1 MPEGTAQF
9 TPLPDS
15 KPGQNNTTTNTIYG
29 QPCIHNPIG
38 LGLKKVG
45 HFRRETTL
53 FLIDYFY
60 RNINY
65 GHPASKWLPSNH
77 PTSRCVPHN
86 HIMFLKTH
94 KTGGSTIVNILF
106 RYGDSRNLTFALGP
120 LVRGGDHLGW
130 PQRFRLSST
139 LPFYRPLNILCS
151 HTVFNKKPMNWL
163 FPREISKYVTIIRNP
178 VDNFES
184 LFNYYHMGTSL
195 GLGDDPVVSLEK
207 FLERPSSAI
216 INARNPMM
224 FDLGLN
230 QKYFQNYTAVTN
242 YINFLNK
249 EFDLVMIMDYFD
261 ESLILLKRL
270 LCWEIDDILNV
281 KVNERLDNEKASN
294 LSDRVKENIKRW
306 NKADVLLFTYFN
318 ATFWKK
324 IEMEGSGF
332 YEDLSA
338 FREKRKKL
346 QQMCF
351 ENGTGAVQEVFT
363 GKIVKS
369 YSTRNDL
376 NSSFK
381 FLCNRLIKNENSYL
395 DELRKKRK
403 EQLESAESE
412 TEQTR
417 IDDSTS
423 WEVAKDLQYVPVET

>member
-1 MPEGTAQF
+1 
-9 TPLPDS
+9 
-15 KPGQNNTTTNTIYG
+15 
-29 QPCIHNPIG
+29 
-38 LGLKKVG
+38 
-45 HFRRETTL
+45 
-53 FLIDYFY
+53 
-60 RNINY
+60 
-65 GHPASKWLPSNH
+65 
-77 PTSRCVPHN
+77 
-86 HIMFLKTH
+86 MFLKTH

-120 LVRGGDHLGW
+120 FVRGGDHLGW

-163 FPREISKYVTIIRNP
+163 FPREISKYVTILRNP

-184 LFNYYHMGTSL
+184 TFNYYHIGKSL

-224 FDLGLN
+224 FDLGLS
-230 QKYFQNYTAVTN
+230 QKYFQSYTAVTK

-281 KVNERLDNEKASN
+281 KVNERLDKEKASN

-306 NKADVLLFTYFN
+306 NKADVLLFSYFN

-338 FREKRKKL
+338 FRKRRLKL
-346 QQMCF
+346 QQICF
-351 ENGTGAVQEVFT
+351 ENRSGAVQRIY
-363 GKIVKS
+363 GRKDVKG

-376 NSSFK
+376 NSSLK
-381 FLCNRLIKNENSYL
+381 FLCNRWIKTENSYL
-395 DELRKKRK
+395 YELGQKRQ
-403 EQLESAESE
+403 EELESDLEK
-412 TEQTR
+412 QTR
-417 IDDSTS
+417 IDDSTIWDVS
-423 WEVAKDLQYVPVET
+423 KDL